1 MKYDKSHPLRV
12 VTLCSGYDSQCLA
25 LKYLKDSHPEFEFDL
40 VAWSEIEDSA
50 IKAHNL
56 LFPEHEG
63 RNLGDMSKIEW
74 GGIADFDL
82 LTYSTPCQSVSTAGK
97 RKGIAEGS
105 GTRSSLLWYTR
116 NAIIAKK
123 PKYLLMENVKG
134 LVSEKFRPF
143 FFAWLK
149 ELENYGYDS
158 FYKVL
163 NAKDYGVPQNRERI
177 FVISIR
183 RDGEE
188 NRYHFPKPQPLEV
201 SVEDVIQETA
211 DEKYYLKGEYVE
223 KFSKAVNVDALI
235 DKARNRISL
244 TKTADGCSPTITT
257 RSGNCGITNMISTAH
272 YPMGGQ
278 LEFKKLDYVI
288 NQACGGGKQDATYYV
303 S

>member
-1 MKYDKSHPLRV
+1 
-12 VTLCSGYDSQCLA
+12 
-25 LKYLKDSHPEFEFDL
+25 
-40 VAWSEIEDSA
+40 
-50 IKAHNL
+50 
-56 LFPEHEG
+56 
-63 RNLGDMSKIEW
+63 
-74 GGIADFDL
+74 
-82 LTYSTPCQSVSTAGK
+82 
-97 RKGIAEGS
+97 
-105 GTRSSLLWYTR
+105 
-116 NAIIAKK
+116 
-123 PKYLLMENVKG
+123 MENVKG

-188 NRYHFPKPQPLEV
+188 NRYHFPKPQPLKV
-201 SVEDVIQETA
+201 SVEDIIQESA

-223 KFSKAVNVDALI
+223 KFCKAVNVDTLI

-244 TKTADGCSPTITT
+244 PKTADGCSPTITA
-257 RSGNCGITNMISTAH
+257 RSGNVEITNMISTAH
-272 YPMGGQ
+272 FPMGGQ

-288 NQACGGGKQDATYYV
+288 NQACGG
-303 S
+303 